1 MMVAGGLGVIAG
13 GFLLAVAFL
22 LSALGYT
29 CALLRIVACWQIW
42 EMGFGALR
50 GLWCANN
57 ALRVPDYAA
66 QLPNIFLDQESFV
79 CQVSLRRVVN

>member
-1 MMVAGGLGVIAG
+1 MMLAGGLGVITG

-42 EMGFGALR
+42 EMGFGAR
-50 GLWCANN
+50 CVVYG
-57 ALRVPDYAA
+57 VPMMRCEFRIT
-66 QLPNIFLDQESFV
+66 LLNSPTVF
-79 CQVSLRRVVN
+79 